1 MHPYGGRHML
11 IQRTAYLKRNHS
23 HCLYINIPLR
33 EFTELYVYYISKYIY
48 SSKTRIILKN
58 CDVFCYGYE
67 IRCDIS
73 YYMGVVKNVSSRGSL
88 VSPDRAMCVR
98 SHALPTRECAPA
110 PRRPVVRTGT
120 GACVREPLLPGTR
133 RDALFNCVTCVRVVY
148 YIPLQY
154 YYFNDMCVSSPFN
167 LYCTS

>member
-1 MHPYGGRHML
+1 M
-11 IQRTAYLKRNHS
+11 
-23 HCLYINIPLR
+23 
-33 EFTELYVYYISKYIY
+33 
-48 SSKTRIILKN
+48 
-58 CDVFCYGYE
+58 FCYGYE

-120 GACVREPLLPGTR
+120 CACVREPLLPGTR

-167 LYCTS
+167 LYCTSWWRACVCEPLVWMLGRLISARDIVQRPITLLVRLYCTYCLYSCIDTVTDVRWS